1 MDKKRLAVVVFVL
14 MFFGL
19 VFSQFY
25 YSSESGS
32 GDTVNASFSVNGSNV
47 SWAMLE
53 VADNDTER
61 RIGLMN
67 RTELGKHEGMVFVYS
82 EEGDRSFWMKNTLIP
97 LDIIFLD
104 SEKEVIN
111 VERAFPEPNTSDED
125 LTRYRSERP
134 AKYVVEVNSGFADNY
149 SISRGTKVTWD
160 R

>member
-1 MDKKRLAVVVFVL
+1 MVL
-14 MFFGL
+14 FSVA

-25 YSSESGS
+25 YSTDSSSE
-32 GDTVNASFSVNGSNV
+32 DVVNASFSVNGSNV
-47 SWAMLE
+47 SWVMLE

-67 RTELGKHEGMVFVYS
+67 RTELGKHEGMLFVYP
-82 EEGDRSFWMKNTLIP
+82 EEGYRSFWMKNTLIS
-97 LDIIFLD
+97 LDMIFLD

-111 VERAFPEPNTSDED
+111 VETAFPEPNTSDED

-134 AKYVVEVNSGFADNY
+134 VKYVVEVNAGFAENY
-149 SISRGTKVTWD
+149 SISEGTKVTWS